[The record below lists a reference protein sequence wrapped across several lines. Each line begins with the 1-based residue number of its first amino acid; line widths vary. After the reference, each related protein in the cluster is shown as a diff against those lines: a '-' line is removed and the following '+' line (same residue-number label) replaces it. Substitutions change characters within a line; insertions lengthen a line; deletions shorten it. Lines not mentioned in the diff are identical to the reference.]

1 MHLGL
6 LTRTSSTLSI
16 TTSNF
21 FHYFGLNNIRSYELH
36 QKKLKKIKAELEM
49 KKQGKL
55 KVIDEE
61 DELLKMR
68 IISNKL
74 KNHEFNDSEKIIEI
88 QKSNQKLMG
97 KLYEIA

>member
-1 MHLGL
+1 
-6 LTRTSSTLSI
+6 
-16 TTSNF
+16 
-21 FHYFGLNNIRSYELH
+21 
-36 QKKLKKIKAELEM
+36 M

-88 QKSNQKLMG
+88 QKSNQKLMD
-97 KLYEIA
+97 KLYEIAQGKQSTLRNLLGTDY

>member
-1 MHLGL
+1 M
-6 LTRTSSTLSI
+6 
-16 TTSNF
+16 
-21 FHYFGLNNIRSYELH
+21 
-36 QKKLKKIKAELEM
+36 
-49 KKQGKL
+49 
-55 KVIDEE
+55 IDEE

-88 QKSNQKLMG
+88 QKSNQKLMD